1 MAIRSQT
8 QRSLLFAFIGSILLC
23 GVVGIYCLLLGR
35 WGGFERRVM
44 LTTVLVA
51 VAAILGLVSV
61 IPWEQRRWHPIGP
74 FASSAVLIALG
85 LVLLAIWFFRLTDQ
99 KLFVKPM
106 LSSCILAVALPHLG
120 VLSLARLRKQYEL
133 ARLMT
138 VVVIAVLAVQLI
150 VTSWTDVLTN
160 VVWYRAMGIL
170 GIVVVC
176 GTIAVPV
183 LHRVSGISAREAI
196 ETVELKLA
204 LTCPR
209 CATSQTLSV
218 GRSVCS
224 SCGLKFVIEIEE
236 EHCAVCGYS
245 LYRLESA
252 ACPECGTPFARA
264 GAHAEPAASS
274 GSADRGTTSKER
286 PSTEI

>member
-1 MAIRSQT
+1 MATRSQT

-23 GVVGIYCLLLGR
+23 GLVGIYCLLLGR
-35 WGGFERRVM
+35 WGGFEGRIM
-44 LTTVLVA
+44 GTTASVGA
-51 VAAILGLVSV
+51 AAILGLVSV

-74 FASSAVLIALG
+74 FASWAVLIALG
-85 LVLLAIWFFRLTDQ
+85 LVVLAIWFEPPDETFL
-99 KLFVKPM
+99 KIMF
-106 LSSCILAVALPHLG
+106 SCCIFAVALPHIGLM
-120 VLSLARLRKQYEL
+120 SLARLRKQYERV
-133 ARLMT
+133 RLVT
-138 VVVIAVLAVQLI
+138 AVVIAALAVQIILSI
-150 VTSWTDVLTN
+150 WAEVDEEA
-160 VVWYRAMGIL
+160 WYRAMGIL

-196 ETVELKLA
+196 ETVELMLT

-209 CATSQTLSV
+209 CAVSQTLPV
-218 GRSVCS
+218 GRSACS

-252 ACPECGTPFARA
+252 ACPECGTPIARD
-264 GAHAEPAASS
+264 GAHAAPAASS

>member
-1 MAIRSQT
+1 
-8 QRSLLFAFIGSILLC
+8 
-23 GVVGIYCLLLGR
+23 
-35 WGGFERRVM
+35 M

-85 LVLLAIWFFRLTDQ
+85 FVLLAIWFFRLTDQ
-99 KLFVKPM
+99 KLFLQLM
-106 LSSCILAVALPHLG
+106 LSSCILAVALPHIG
-120 VLSLARLRKQYEL
+120 VLSLARLRKQYERV
-133 ARLMT
+133 RLVT
-138 VVVIAVLAVQLI
+138 AVVIAALAVQIILSI
-150 VTSWTDVLTN
+150 WAEVDEEA
-160 VVWYRAMGIL
+160 WYRAMGIL

-196 ETVELKLA
+196 ETVELMLT

-209 CATSQTLSV
+209 CAVSQTLPV
-218 GRSVCS
+218 GRSACS

-236 EHCAVCGYS
+236 EHCRECGYS

-252 ACPECGTPFARA
+252 ACPECGTPIARD
-264 GAHAEPAASS
+264 GAHAAPAASS

-286 PSTEI
+286 PSPEI